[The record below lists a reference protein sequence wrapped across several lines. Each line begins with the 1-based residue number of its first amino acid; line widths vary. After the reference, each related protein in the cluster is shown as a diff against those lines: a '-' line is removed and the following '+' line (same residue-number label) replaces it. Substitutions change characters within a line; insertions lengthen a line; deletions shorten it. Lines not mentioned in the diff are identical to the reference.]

1 LLLVAFGAAGA
12 WWYGDRFPAVATQ
25 VAAKAAGSVAK
36 AAEEAGARLSVA
48 DSVRTATE
56 ALRHWTPLAANA
68 PQRGRALARLAR
80 RGGPAYVSLDGDSLA
95 AALGPAL
102 VAVLP
107 ADATHPAVAVQGERL
122 YLRGVV
128 DRRALMGTGRL
139 RSLLG
144 GMVEGRDTLLL
155 DGDLALLRPGV
166 ARYRVRRVQL
176 GRMAIPDPLRP
187 ALLARLRRA
196 EEDTVAGLAVPD
208 DSLPDDLVTVPVP
221 PAVADVRITDGRVV
235 FYRAVPR

>member
-1 LLLVAFGAAGA
+1 MLLVALGAAGA

-36 AAEEAGARLSVA
+36 AAEEAGARLSA
-48 DSVRTATE
+48 AESVRTATE
-56 ALRHWTPLAANA
+56 ALRRWTPLPASA
-68 PQRGRALARLAR
+68 PRRGGALARLAR
-80 RGGPAYVSLDGDSLA
+80 RDGPAYLSLAGDSLA
-95 AALGPAL
+95 TVLGPAL

-107 ADATHPAVAVQGERL
+107 ADATDPAVAVQGERL

-144 GMVEGRDTLLL
+144 GVVDGRDTLLL
-155 DGDLALLRPGV
+155 DGDLALLRQGV
-166 ARYRVRRVQL
+166 ARFRVRRVQL
-176 GRMAIPDPLRP
+176 GRVAVPDPLRP

-196 EEDTVAGLAVPD
+196 EAAPVAGSAVPD
-208 DSLPDDLVTVPVP
+208 DSLSDDLLTVAVP